1 MLHRQSL
8 GNLVKRISNSRMDMM
23 KNPVIRSL
31 VAHRSIRKFKAQRIT
46 PEVLDLILRAGIRAA
61 TAGNLQLYSLV
72 VVDDRERQKALQR
85 EMVAKGVF
93 GDEIQLDVPIEIIAL
108 VDQYRLRR
116 WFEVSNCAPVCNNRA
131 LNLFQGLSDATI
143 VLQTIVIAAESLGL
157 GTCYVGGIQS
167 VDIQRLLNAP
177 EHVFPAGMICVGYPD
192 ESPGL
197 RVRLPLE
204 AVVHR
209 NAYRVLTD
217 DEIRTVYREREAVW
231 ETLKEEFKARL
242 RKENIYSIPQAVAAQ
257 RYSKQVVV
265 GRSKGIVENLAGAKF
280 VLTQE
285 A

>member
-1 MLHRQSL
+1 M
-8 GNLVKRISNSRMDMM
+8 
-23 KNPVIRSL
+23 
-31 VAHRSIRKFKAQRIT
+31 
-46 PEVLDLILRAGIRAA
+46 
-61 TAGNLQLYSLV
+61 
-72 VVDDRERQKALQR
+72 
-85 EMVAKGVF
+85 
-93 GDEIQLDVPIEIIAL
+93 
-108 VDQYRLRR
+108 
-116 WFEVSNCAPVCNNRA
+116 
-131 LNLFQGLSDATI
+131 
-143 VLQTIVIAAESLGL
+143 
-157 GTCYVGGIQS
+157 
-167 VDIQRLLNAP
+167 
-177 EHVFPAGMICVGYPD
+177 
-192 ESPGL
+192 
-197 RVRLPLE
+197 RLPLE

>member
-1 MLHRQSL
+1 MMENSVIKSL
-8 GNLVKRISNSRMDMM
+8 M
-23 KNPVIRSL
+23 
-31 VAHRSIRKFKAQRIT
+31 AHRSIRKFKAKTIA

-72 VVDDRERQKALQR
+72 VVDDHERQKALQR

-93 GDEIQLDVPIEIIAL
+93 RDEIQLDVPIEIIAL
-108 VDQYRLRR
+108 VDQYRLGR

-143 VLQTIVIAAESLGL
+143 VLQNIVVAAESLGL

-167 VDIQRLLNAP
+167 VNIQKLLNTP
-177 EHVFPAGMICVGYPD
+177 EHVFPAGMVCVGYPD

-209 NAYRVLTD
+209 NTYRVLTD
-217 DEIRTVYREREAVW
+217 DEIRTVYKERERVW
-231 ETLKEEFKARL
+231 ETVREELKERL
-242 RKENIYSIPQAVAAQ
+242 RKENIHSIPQAVAVQ

-265 GRSKGIVENLAGAKF
+265 GRSKGIVENLDRAKF